1 MTTISHSDAD
11 TIFPTQ
17 AKGYPDLS
25 TRSFLRLL
33 STSHAPTS
41 QLTPIYALTDFDP
54 DGIAIMSTYK
64 HGSLRLS
71 HENAH
76 LIVPSI
82 HWLGIQSS
90 DVLDE
95 SDGQEGNGLLRL
107 TRRDRKK
114 AAKMLE
120 WDVLREEGLEGG
132 WRREVQVMLML
143 GFKAEMEIL
152 GAKDGGVEGWVEGK
166 LLERSRGF

>member
-1 MTTISHSDAD
+1 
-11 TIFPTQ
+11 
-17 AKGYPDLS
+17 
-25 TRSFLRLL
+25 
-33 STSHAPTS
+33 
-41 QLTPIYALTDFDP
+41 
-54 DGIAIMSTYK
+54 MSTYK

-76 LIVPSI
+76 LNVPSI
-82 HWLGIQSS
+82 QWLGIQSS

-95 SDGQEGNGLLRL
+95 SDGQEGNWLLRL

-143 GFKAEMEIL
+143 GVKAEMEIL
-152 GAKDGGVEGWVEGK
+152 GARDGGVEGWVEGK